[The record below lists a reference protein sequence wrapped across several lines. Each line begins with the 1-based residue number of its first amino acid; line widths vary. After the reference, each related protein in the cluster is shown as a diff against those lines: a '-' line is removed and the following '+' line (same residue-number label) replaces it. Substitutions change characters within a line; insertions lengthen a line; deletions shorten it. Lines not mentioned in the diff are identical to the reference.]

1 MHKYSKIFKKI
12 MIIRSIAIPDMKL
25 SDIPD
30 CHIFKRLK
38 ETSEDDGTGLKVLA
52 QTLHY
57 DYECFYKNKYASLN
71 MPESALTMLANRAE
85 VKFFNNNFA
94 LICELLGLYQP
105 QHDAEF
111 IVYTLQNII
120 LSRMI
125 FDNKIVQED
134 SDIIDDLNNIF
145 KQGREMI

>member
-1 MHKYSKIFKKI
+1 M
-12 MIIRSIAIPDMKL
+12 MIRLIAIPDMKL

-38 ETSEDDGTGLKVLA
+38 DTSENDGTGLKVLA

-71 MPESALTMLANRAE
+71 MPESAITMLANRAE

-94 LICELLGLYQP
+94 LICKLLGLDQP
-105 QHDAEF
+105 QPMVAEF
-111 IVYTLQNII
+111 IVYTLQDII
-120 LSRMI
+120 LSHMI